1 MTVDMQM
8 LLWTAILCVLQ
19 AFPYTLALIAKAG
32 LMAAAGYPQPGDDV
46 LPDWA
51 KRSKRAHLNMVENIA
66 PFAIIV
72 LVTQA
77 VGGANETTALG
88 AMIFFWSRVVMV
100 AGHTHAIPLL
110 RTVAWFVSLAAMVMM
125 MLEIM

>member
-19 AFPYTLALIAKAG
+19 AFPYTLALIVKAG
-32 LMAAAGYPQPGDDV
+32 LMGAAGYPQPGEDV

-51 KRSKRAHLNMVENIA
+51 KRAKRSHLNLVENIA

-77 VGGANETTALG
+77 INGANDATALG
-88 AMIFFWSRVVMV
+88 AMIFFWSRVVMA
-100 AGHTHAIPLL
+100 AGHIHGIPFV
-110 RTVAWFVSLAAMVMM
+110 RTVAWFVSLAALVMM
-125 MLEIM
+125 LREIM

>member
-32 LMAAAGYPQPGDDV
+32 LMGAAGYPQAGDDT

-51 KRSKRAHLNMVENIA
+51 KRSKRSHLNLVENIA

-77 VGGANETTALG
+77 IGGANETTALG
-88 AMIFFWSRVVMV
+88 AMVFFWSRVAMLV
-100 AGHTHAIPLL
+100 GHTLAIPFL
-110 RTVAWFVSLAAMVMM
+110 RTFAWFISLAGLVMI
-125 MLEIM
+125 LREIM